1 MIAYGDAPEINIFNF
16 VNNEYHLSGSLFF
29 KTEEFDE
36 VIKLMSEGKLNL
48 EPYSKLIENG
58 FKPLP
63 TWQDAIN
70 RYNIDINLL
79 RYTGR
84 KIFQRKVSLR

>member
-1 MIAYGDAPEINIFNF
+1 MSMIAYGDAPEINIFNF

-48 EPYSKLIENG
+48 EPYSKLIEMEEV
-58 FKPLP
+58 
-63 TWQDAIN
+63 QE
-70 RYNIDINLL
+70 
-79 RYTGR
+79 
-84 KIFQRKVSLR
+84 SLEKLEQGIESPIKYVIKMND